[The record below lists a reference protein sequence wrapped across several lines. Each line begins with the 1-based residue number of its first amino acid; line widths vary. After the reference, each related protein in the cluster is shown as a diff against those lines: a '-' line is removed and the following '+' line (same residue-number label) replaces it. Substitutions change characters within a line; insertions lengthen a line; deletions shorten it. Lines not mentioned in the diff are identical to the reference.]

1 MCRECAFRDA
11 FNVVEEHDY
20 KHYLVKIRD
29 RVQDADATSEELV
42 DAKKMDEAS
51 AFAALSLRVDNLAA
65 MVESRFAELDR
76 RLGELMEKVH
86 LSSRPT

>member
-20 KHYLVKIRD
+20 KHYLVKIKD
-29 RVQDADATSEELV
+29 QVQDADAPSEELV
-42 DAKKMDEAS
+42 DAETMDEANT
-51 AFAALSLRVDNLAA
+51 FATLSSRVDNLAA
-65 MVESRFAELDR
+65 IVESRFAELDR